1 MRRRE
6 FITLLGGAAAWPLGV
21 SAQQPAMPVIGCLI
35 FTSPDF
41 ADRVGAFRQG
51 LKDTG
56 LVEGEN
62 LEIDFRWADNQVD
75 RLPELASQLA
85 RRKVAVIAA
94 LSARSALAA
103 KAATSTIPIVFSS
116 GADPVRLG
124 LVTNLAR
131 PEGNLTGVTFLASEL
146 GAKRLEI
153 LRELV
158 PGAVRIAVLANPRV
172 DEGPLRDVQAAARV
186 MGLQIQVF
194 NVSTRH
200 EIDAG
205 FSTFLSRRPDALL
218 AGGSSIFASRR
229 VQLANLAARQ

>member
-1 MRRRE
+1 
-6 FITLLGGAAAWPLGV
+6 
-21 SAQQPAMPVIGCLI
+21 VIGCLI

-62 LEIDFRWADNQVD
+62 VAIEFRWADNQID
-75 RLPELASQLA
+75 RLPELASQLV

-94 LSARSALAA
+94 LSAGSALAA
-103 KAATSTIPIVFSS
+103 KAATSTMPIVFSS

-131 PEGNLTGVTFLASEL
+131 PEGNLTGVTFLGSEL

-158 PGAVRIAVLANPRV
+158 PGTVRVAVLANPRV

-194 NVSTRH
+194 NVSTSH
-200 EIDAG
+200 EIDAA
-205 FSTFLSRRPDALL
+205 FATFLRERPDALFAVGDPL
-218 AGGSSIFASRR
+218 LGAACQPGGAPPAPLRFC
-229 VQLANLAARQ
+229 AA

>member
-1 MRRRE
+1 MKRRE
-6 FITLLGGAAAWPLGV
+6 FITLLGGAAAAWPLG
-21 SAQQPAMPVIGCLI
+21 AQAQEPAMPVIGCLI

-41 ADRVGAFRQG
+41 ANRVGAFRQG

-62 LEIDFRWADNQVD
+62 IAIEFRWADNQID
-75 RLPELASQLA
+75 RLPELASQLV

-124 LVTNLAR
+124 LVTNFAR
-131 PEGNLTGVTFLASEL
+131 PEGNLTGATFLASEL

-158 PGAVRIAVLANPRV
+158 PGTVRVAVLANPRV
-172 DEGPLRDVQAAARV
+172 DEGPLSSAARRLP
-186 MGLQIQVF
+186 GR
-194 NVSTRH
+194 SW
-200 EIDAG
+200 
-205 FSTFLSRRPDALL
+205 
-218 AGGSSIFASRR
+218 
-229 VQLANLAARQ
+229 